1 MGRSDENHTMRSA
14 VLFWCITAAYMALIF
29 YLSSSFA
36 PSLPRLPR
44 HSDKLVHM
52 LAYMPLAFLL
62 YGSLTRSGLK
72 KYVFIIAFVAA
83 GLYGIT
89 DELHQSFVPG
99 RDTDI
104 LDVVAD
110 FTGAFLGSTGARF
123 IRI

>member
-1 MGRSDENHTMRSA
+1 MGRSEKDKTMGSA

-44 HSDKLVHM
+44 HSDKLLHM

-72 KYVFIIAFVAA
+72 KYVFIIAFLAA

-89 DELHQSFVPG
+89 DEFHQSFVPG
-99 RDTDI
+99 RDTDL
-104 LDVVAD
+104 LDLVAD
-110 FTGAFLGSTGARF
+110 FTGAFIGSTGARF
-123 IRI
+123 LRI

>member
-1 MGRSDENHTMRSA
+1 MARYDEGNTMQSA
-14 VLFWCITAAYMALIF
+14 VLAWCMTAAYMALIF

-36 PSLPRLPR
+36 PSLPRLAR
-44 HSDKLVHM
+44 NSDKLVHM

-62 YGSLTRSGLK
+62 YRALTKSGLK
-72 KYVFIIAFVAA
+72 KYVFIIAFFAA